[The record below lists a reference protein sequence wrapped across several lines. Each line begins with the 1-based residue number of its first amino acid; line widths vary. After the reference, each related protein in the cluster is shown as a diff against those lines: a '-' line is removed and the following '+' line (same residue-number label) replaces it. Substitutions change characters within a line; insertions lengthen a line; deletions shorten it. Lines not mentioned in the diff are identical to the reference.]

1 MGRSVAR
8 IMGVLTPLDLRKA
21 EHCLVMS
28 GLLTRLSAGSV
39 DAEEVRETVCQYIF
53 DDTFLDNVEDA
64 PHQALTCLLLDWAM
78 AGGYDPDN
86 GEPTGQLANFLGSDL
101 PPFDVTKLSFLVPHV
116 KPEYRDCW
124 DDNCWDERG
133 RDYIRSLLAT
143 SDLTAPPAA
152 SGSAASDS
160 AALPTWPPSHT
171 VKLASTPNFHQDA
184 FMTEKFIGTHYDGSS
199 QEHTL
204 NDMDA
209 VWAVE
214 RFPMPSNAYPFR
226 SYCGLNREETRFNG
240 YKLKNNVQ
248 DSVLVDRTRY
258 RIEAIYFRLKE
269 TVIESMIT
277 HMANKEINNVEPGTK
292 IIAFGRED
300 QIPQYIKQYSPKM
313 IIDGDAF
320 PDSEEALTT
329 EQIRLLKDAVIFAG
343 MTGRLVCGCNGG
355 NNRSALMEGLIYKH
369 RGEPIPTFD
378 SNFNNKLYKDILANA
393 QATTIK
399 DALRTQPTRAKRVRN
414 V

>member
-1 MGRSVAR
+1 MGRSLAR

-28 GLLTRLSAGSV
+28 GLLNGLIDGSV
-39 DAEEVRETVCQYIF
+39 NATEVRETVCQYIF
-53 DDTFLDNVEDA
+53 DDTFLDDVEDA
-64 PHQALTCLLLDWAM
+64 PHQALTCLLLSWAM

-86 GEPTGQLANFLGSDL
+86 GETGRRLANFLGSAL

-116 KPEYRDCW
+116 KPEYI
-124 DDNCWDERG
+124 NCWNALG
-133 RDYIRSLLAT
+133 REYIRSLLAT
-143 SDLTAPPAA
+143 VEADEDLTALPASGSAA
-152 SGSAASDS
+152 SGSAA
-160 AALPTWPPSHT
+160 LPTWSPSHT
-171 VKLASTPNFHQDA
+171 VKLASAPNFDQDA

-214 RFPMPSNAYPFR
+214 RFPMPPNAYPFR

-240 YKLKNNVQ
+240 YKLKNSVQ

-269 TVIESMIT
+269 TVNDPMIT
-277 HMANKEINNVEPGTK
+277 HMPNKDINNVAPGTK

-329 EQIRLLKDAVIFAG
+329 EQIRLLEDAVLFAG
-343 MTGRLVCGCNGG
+343 MTGWLVCGCNGG

-369 RGEPIPTFD
+369 RGEPMPTFD
-378 SNFNNKLYKDILANA
+378 SNFNNKLYKDILTNA

-399 DALRTQPTRAKRVRN
+399 DALRTQPTRAKRVRH
-414 V
+414 